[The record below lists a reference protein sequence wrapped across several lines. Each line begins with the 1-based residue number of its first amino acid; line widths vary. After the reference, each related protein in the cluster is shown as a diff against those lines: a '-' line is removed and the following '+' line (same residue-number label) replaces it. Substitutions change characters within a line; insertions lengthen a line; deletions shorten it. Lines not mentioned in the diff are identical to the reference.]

1 MATTFMGIGL
11 KESSIEDARHYV
23 RHVHKLAFTYSALT
37 LISVAGIALL
47 AWKSRFFVTL
57 AQRTNVETLT
67 ILFFLVLYAYV
78 AILCWEGLWGS
89 LKMLRANLVFGDD
102 REAKRE
108 RKKMAL
114 LQSQA
119 AIKTNVCA
127 LNCVIEEE
135 GKPNQPIEIEVDDG
149 FGSLGRLSIDGVKMT
164 RVDTVSDGSNN
175 FFAFVE
181 QQIKSF
187 LEDRGIKADCDI
199 VQWRKIDDEKTNEYL
214 SLVHFA
220 RALEQRLDGAELW
233 PTYRLKPF
241 EVEQLRERIAALCPA
256 LRSEA
261 FLPDWEY
268 EGEHKIPIIPEPLG
282 IICLKRKEQRVDPVA
297 AMGSAFVILSITLF
311 LIVFFIFNP
320 PWVPGT

>member
-11 KESSIEDARHYV
+11 KESSIASTQHYV
-23 RHVHKLAFTYSALT
+23 RHVHKLAITYSALT
-37 LISVAGIALL
+37 LISIVGIGLL
-47 AWKSRFFVTL
+47 AWKSRLFITL

-67 ILFFLVLYAYV
+67 ILFFLVFYAYI
-78 AILCWEGLWGS
+78 AILCWDGLRGATRI
-89 LKMLRANLVFGDD
+89 LRANLVFGED
-102 REAKRE
+102 RDAKRE
-108 RKKMAL
+108 RKKMAM
-114 LQSQA
+114 LQYQA

-181 QQIKSF
+181 QQIKGF
-187 LEDRGIKADCDI
+187 LTSRGIKEDCDI
-199 VQWRKIDDEKTNEYL
+199 VQWKKIDDEKTNEYL

-220 RALEQRLDGAELW
+220 RALEKRLDGAELW
-233 PTYRLKPF
+233 PTLRLKPF
-241 EVEQLRERIAALCPA
+241 EVQQLRERIADLCPA

-282 IICLKRKEQRVDPVA
+282 IISLKRKEQRVDPVA
-297 AMGSAFVILSITLF
+297 AMGSALVILGITLV
-311 LIVFFIFNP
+311 LIIFFIFNP